1 MRISDWS
8 SDVCSS
14 DLDAGIH
21 VQGRPEWRFVKIHT
35 HGAPES
41 EAGVVLGPQVDAMFS
56 YLEDR
61 YNDGERYVLHYVTA
75 REVHNIIKAA
85 EAGHGGDPNDYRD
98 FILPPPRSSF
108 AGQRSRA

>member
-1 MRISDWS
+1 
-8 SDVCSS
+8 
-14 DLDAGIH
+14 
-21 VQGRPEWRFVKIHT
+21 
-35 HGAPES
+35 
-41 EAGVVLGPQVDAMFS
+41 MFS

-98 FILPPPRSSF
+98 FILPPPAVRSPGNA
-108 AGQRSRA
+108 AGHERPRQRTDGKRGHAALQTGEVRERWARRRDGKECESRC